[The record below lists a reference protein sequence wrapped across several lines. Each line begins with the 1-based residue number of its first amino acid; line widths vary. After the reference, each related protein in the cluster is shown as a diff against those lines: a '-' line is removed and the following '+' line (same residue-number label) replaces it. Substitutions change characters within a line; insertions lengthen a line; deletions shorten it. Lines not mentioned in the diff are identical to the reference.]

1 MSSSVMAGGGS
12 DLFIDQVGRP
22 DQASRPPEKRN
33 TGASFVKLTLLLR
46 RAALRQWSSSYQQH
60 AQTAMISFKLF
71 ARGDSETTLSKNKV
85 VQVKNESQV
94 FDQTLA

>member
-1 MSSSVMAGGGS
+1 MAGGGS

-60 AQTAMISFKLF
+60 AQTAMISSNCLPEATQKRRFLKI
-71 ARGDSETTLSKNKV
+71 K
-85 VQVKNESQV
+85 
-94 FDQTLA
+94 